1 MFWRRRANRVQ
12 GESVIPDPQ
21 ADTYRSGRS
30 SATHSPLARKTSERI
45 GPELTDAK
53 ELFAAKDY
61 HGAVEV
67 LSRIVDKNLEEA
79 KRMEWAPAPHWY
91 AELARAH
98 EYLGELDVALAVLD
112 RYERDA
118 REFEDAVH
126 AKIVG
131 GHVIL
136 PTGGHVGLH

>member
-67 LSRIVDKNLEEA
+67 LSRIVAGGGGAGIERA
-79 KRMEWAPAPHWY
+79 A
-91 AELARAH
+91 AESARR
-98 EYLGELDVALAVLD
+98 AVLACAPYSLPSD
-112 RYERDA
+112 KYEAWADVIVHFDPRDM
-118 REFEDAVH
+118 F
-126 AKIVG
+126 
-131 GHVIL
+131 
-136 PTGGHVGLH
+136 